1 MKKNIKVLFFIFTLA
16 LTFTYVSCTD
26 ENKFTNPVTFG
37 LENGA
42 FATFNAEVPAAAY
55 PDPTDIVFSDQIT
68 DPNGTMTAYNVKL
81 IANLSGNTRVV
92 EDFFTAT
99 SFPADMSFTSQ
110 SIASALGIEISDI
123 AFGDT
128 FNFIATATREDGTEF
143 TGIAPAFDDDT
154 LIVSGGNTE
163 PTLQNPNYKSAMQWN
178 FIIACPFVQDDFVGT
193 FTVVDAN
200 GFHVS
205 GGGSSGA
212 GETFEIIAGSNPNE
226 IILINPF
233 ASNIVDARITITVSE
248 FGIASFDW
256 QDAFQTSE
264 ICCAGYTNT
273 QLRSIP
279 DQTSLALACTGY
291 LELKF
296 NTRLGSAGGPPTGF
310 TFGDGFIIAQKN

>member
-42 FATFNAEVPAAAY
+42 FATFNTEVPSATYA
-55 PDPTDIVFSDQIT
+55 DPTQINFSGQIL
-68 DPNGTMTAYNVKL
+68 DPNETMTGYNVKL
-81 IANLSGNTRVV
+81 IANLSGNTIVA

-163 PTLQNPNYKSAMQWN
+163 PTLQNPNYKSAMQFD
-178 FIIACPFVQDDFVGT
+178 FIISCPAFVMDEVVGT
-193 FTVVDAN
+193 YMKVTDGFNVDYN
-200 GFHVS
+200 NDMFEIV
-205 GGGSSGA
+205 A
-212 GETFEIIAGSNPNE
+212 GETPSQFIIKDFFGHAAEAGLGDIYDVVVDVASNGVGISVERQPAFNGSDSNFFGAAYGEGRVDGEGLIFSCLGLINITLQPTVDAGS
-226 IILINPF
+226 
-233 ASNIVDARITITVSE
+233 
-248 FGIASFDW
+248 
-256 QDAFQTSE
+256 
-264 ICCAGYTNT
+264 
-273 QLRSIP
+273 
-279 DQTSLALACTGY
+279 
-291 LELKF
+291 
-296 NTRLGSAGGPPTGF
+296 
-310 TFGDGFIIAQKN
+310 FGDRDFVLQKI